1 MSKET
6 KKHDVGSNVK
16 TFNDPGN
23 VLIVVYIMI
32 IIFLL
37 VVGNLAN
44 ASDEDRIEKD
54 GMSSKN
60 TLHSVEMLI
69 KAE

>member
-6 KKHDVGSNVK
+6 EKHEVGSSVK

-32 IIFLL
+32 IVFLL

-44 ASDEDRIEKD
+44 ASTKDRIGKD
-54 GMSSKN
+54 SISSKDK
-60 TLHSVEMLI
+60 LQSVELLI
-69 KAE
+69 KVR

>member
-6 KKHDVGSNVK
+6 EKHEVGSNVK

-32 IIFLL
+32 IVFLL

-44 ASDEDRIEKD
+44 ASTKDRIGKD
-54 GMSSKN
+54 SISSKDK
-60 TLHSVEMLI
+60 LQSVELLI
-69 KAE
+69 VVR

>member
-6 KKHDVGSNVK
+6 EKHKVGSSVK
-16 TFNDPGN
+16 MFNDPGN

-44 ASDEDRIEKD
+44 ASVEDRIAKD
-54 GMSSKN
+54 GMSFKH
-60 TLHSVEMLI
+60 TLQRVELLI